1 MKFSGKMYVTVGT
14 STGIPHQ
21 IAGRHLV
28 GAIRY
33 LLARSHFR
41 FAASLAGETDPK
53 PLNADLGIG
62 CPDLGETSSNFHTH
76 KRTEPTSHSQLHRAT
91 KLFDK
96 HLLCIHRDQTEK
108 SCNTPLIFTTLS
120 PSSVS
125 RRFSQSSRAILPK
138 VSPKALETYG
148 IRQLSITPAV
158 RY

>member
-53 PLNADLGIG
+53 PLNAERRPQIFIHISAPNQPATLNCIAPPNCLTNIYCVYTVIRPKNHVTHPSYLPHYLPHLYLGDSLNHPG
-62 CPDLGETSSNFHTH
+62 QFC
-76 KRTEPTSHSQLHRAT
+76 RRSHPRRWKPMVYVS
-91 KLFDK
+91 
-96 HLLCIHRDQTEK
+96 
-108 SCNTPLIFTTLS
+108 S
-120 PSSVS
+120 PS
-125 RRFSQSSRAILPK
+125 P
-138 VSPKALETYG
+138 
-148 IRQLSITPAV
+148 QL
-158 RY
+158 